1 MQIYIHVYQL
11 YCFDFHRSS
20 IADVR
25 FAPFGL
31 RKVLNWIKD
40 KYKNIPV
47 YITEAGF
54 PDDTG
59 TSQDNTRV
67 KFYTEYSNEVL
78 KGKLDK
84 ILVCM

>member
-11 YCFDFHRSS
+11 DCFDFQRSS

-59 TSQDNTRV
+59 TSQDNTRG
-67 KFYTEYSNEVL
+67 KFYIEYINEVL
-78 KGKLDK
+78 KGKLD
-84 ILVCM
+84 

>member
-1 MQIYIHVYQL
+1 M
-11 YCFDFHRSS
+11 
-20 IADVR
+20 R

-47 YITEAGF
+47 FITEVGF

-84 ILVCM
+84 ILVCMCFFLKHQIEVTL